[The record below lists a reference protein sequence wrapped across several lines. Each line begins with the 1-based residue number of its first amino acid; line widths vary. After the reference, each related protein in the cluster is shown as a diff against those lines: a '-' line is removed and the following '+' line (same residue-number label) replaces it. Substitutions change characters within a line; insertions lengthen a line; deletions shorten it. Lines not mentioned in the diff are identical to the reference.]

1 MGKNSKTN
9 KFQQFAKKNVS
20 DLRIAFGKPAKLQIR
35 TTFPEGGI
43 DDQETFFGVRIFLNP
58 EIYGERTAHTLFL
71 IRVKSSA
78 NGLKFYRYWIPW
90 EIPTDCTKAGS
101 FDCRQ
106 IAGPGCCEYWNL
118 TTSISNYRKVLFSF
132 RLTSVE
138 LEPEQSLPEAVRS
151 VRIRL
156 TKLGIFPV
164 NNVIPFF
171 TYEKHRQQLDEICLD
186 EAGQEAVSTAGLRTA
201 VANHLDTIRVD
212 DFESSKLSLY

>member
-1 MGKNSKTN
+1 MGKKSQIK

-58 EIYGERTAHTLFL
+58 EFYRERTAHTLFL
-71 IRVKSSA
+71 VRVKSSA
-78 NGLKFYRYWIPW
+78 NGLKFYRYWEPW
-90 EIPTDCTKAGS
+90 EIPTDYTKAGS

-118 TTSISNYRKVLFSF
+118 TTSISNYRKVLFTFS
-132 RLTSVE
+132 LTSVE

-171 TYEKHRQQLDEICLD
+171 TYEKHRQQLDEICMD
-186 EAGQEAVSTAGLRTA
+186 EAGQEAISTAGLRTA
-201 VANHLDTIRVD
+201 VADHLDTIKVD
-212 DFESSKLSLY
+212 NLEPSELCLW